1 MILGAAGILNR
12 GTSCKWPEEEE
23 RRESGRSHLF
33 DIWLRMAGVK
43 LGERKRHLYEETW
56 RQNGKHSKTG
66 RDISGRERRIRLLQT
81 KARKPLTEDR
91 KPVVLALGFGRIT
104 NGDSGDA
111 ARSSL
116 GAFLELIKKWGQRQ
130 LSQKTD

>member
-1 MILGAAGILNR
+1 M
-12 GTSCKWPEEEE
+12 
-23 RRESGRSHLF
+23 
-33 DIWLRMAGVK
+33 
-43 LGERKRHLYEETW
+43 
-56 RQNGKHSKTG
+56 G

>member
-43 LGERKRHLYEETW
+43 LGERKDTCVKKRGDRMENIAKRAGTFPGGNDAFDFCRR
-56 RQNGKHSKTG
+56 RQGSH
-66 RDISGRERRIRLLQT
+66 
-81 KARKPLTEDR
+81 
-91 KPVVLALGFGRIT
+91 
-104 NGDSGDA
+104 
-111 ARSSL
+111 
-116 GAFLELIKKWGQRQ
+116 
-130 LSQKTD
+130 

>member
-33 DIWLRMAGVK
+33 DKGWGKTGR
-43 LGERKRHLYEETW
+43 EKRHLCEETW